1 MKLKKSRTVLGVF
14 LLLGF
19 LRNDK
24 SSKKVEGRKLK
35 EHEKHIYVSDIS
47 SISIQFK
54 DASKHSIE
62 EIIKTAEAAKKANE
76 LMYE

>member
-1 MKLKKSRTVLGVF
+1 MKSKKIRTVLGAF

-19 LRNDK
+19 SRNDE
-24 SSKKVEGRKLK
+24 SSKVKGRKLK
-35 EHEKHIYVSDIS
+35 EHEKHLYITDIS

-62 EIIKTAEAAKKANE
+62 EIINTVEAAKKANGPFDK
-76 LMYE
+76 